1 MSRASRHAR
10 VRASKLSMI
19 SRTMAKSPPAEKVLP
34 APVMMAQ
41 FTLSSASTSRQTRT
55 SSACIAAS
63 AVFIRPLSMV
73 MRSTRGCGR
82 SKRRRW

>member
-1 MSRASRHAR
+1 MSRASRHVR
-10 VRASKLSMI
+10 VRTSKFSMT
-19 SRTMAKSPPAEKVLP
+19 SRTIPKSPPAEKVLP

-41 FTLSSASTSRQTRT
+41 FTLSSASRSRQIRT
-55 SSACIAAS
+55 SSACMAAS

-82 SKRRRW
+82 SKRSRW